1 MAENSKNEIPDYPWY
16 SWGSP
21 IGLGIAMISLSVSF
35 AVTAYSLVSAFTV
48 IKAAFGG

>member
-21 IGLGIAMISLSVSF
+21 IGLGIWMISASSSFSVF
-35 AVTAYSLVSAFTV
+35 VYFLAQAYTTV
-48 IKAAFGG
+48 KSSFGG

>member
-21 IGLGIAMISLSVSF
+21 IGLGVGMISLSVSF
-35 AVTAYSLVSAFTV
+35 TMMAYSLVSAFTV